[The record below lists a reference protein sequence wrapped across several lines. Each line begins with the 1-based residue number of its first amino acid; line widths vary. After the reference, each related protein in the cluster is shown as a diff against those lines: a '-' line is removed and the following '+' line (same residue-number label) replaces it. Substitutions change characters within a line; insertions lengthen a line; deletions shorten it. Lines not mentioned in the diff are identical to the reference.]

1 LRFIYR
7 ATVALAFSALS
18 VGLMAL
24 SAAPARAQFDS
35 KTILVQDLKAY
46 LDRCQPANRPPVTS
60 QDCTNERDELAVRQ
74 KKLNMSDAELK
85 EAVRGGFRGHLGD
98 RKD

>member
-1 LRFIYR
+1 MRVIYR
-7 ATVALAFSALS
+7 AAAALAFSALS

-35 KTILVQDLKAY
+35 KTILVQDFKAY
-46 LDRCQPANRPPVTS
+46 IDRCQPANSPPITS
-60 QDCTNERDELAVRQ
+60 QSCTNEHDELAARQ

-85 EAVRGGFRGHLGD
+85 AAGVSFRGHIGD